1 LVSSL
6 ACPRLSSPVG
16 HLRLGLRVESPRSRR
31 AMRAPSRVCGLGPCV
46 RGRLAP
52 SRPPGAS
59 VCGESAA
66 RTGAIGRAGARSV
79 LAAGITWACTRDQC
93 GIVCTRRHRQS
104 VGHRGGGAPGG
115 DGSVPIPRS
124 VGLAQPVRHLRH
136 RADLGRTGCWR
147 GSTEPAL
154 SGLSADHRA
163 RYCRSAAE
171 IGEGSATHCGRLA
184 RGTP

>member
-1 LVSSL
+1 LGRRVFAAHRSL
-6 ACPRLSSPVG
+6 TPLRPRRRPPRSVLSSTWPSAQA
-16 HLRLGLRVESPRSRR
+16 RSTPPRS
-31 AMRAPSRVCGLGPCV
+31 VVG
-46 RGRLAP
+46 
-52 SRPPGAS
+52 
-59 VCGESAA
+59 GESAA
-66 RTGAIGRAGARSV
+66 WTGAIGRAGARSV
-79 LAAGITWACTRDQC
+79 PAAGITWACTRDQC

-124 VGLAQPVRHLRH
+124 FGLAQPVRHLRH
-136 RADLGRTGCWR
+136 RADLGRTGWWR